1 MSNTVDMVMNVFN
14 GLNKEEKKEVIIRI
28 GEQAEDILGRKAF
41 PEKASAPKS
50 KGKRWKTT
58 GKSPYWIKTV
68 QGLNEGTDSR
78 GKPYQGAFK
87 IEGSFIKDLHK
98 NCGADEVLLLGTR
111 NPKQYR
117 IAQWKGESS
126 GKELSMHLDD
136 VGEVIIKG
144 LECIMTS
151 DNIDEIIEHMKDNG
165 PLESYK

>member
-1 MSNTVDMVMNVFN
+1 M
-14 GLNKEEKKEVIIRI
+14 
-28 GEQAEDILGRKAF
+28 
-41 PEKASAPKS
+41 
-50 KGKRWKTT
+50 
-58 GKSPYWIKTV
+58 
-68 QGLNEGTDSR
+68 
-78 GKPYQGAFK
+78 
-87 IEGSFIKDLHK
+87 
-98 NCGADEVLLLGTR
+98 LLGTR